1 MFKRVTWFTV
11 GVAAG
16 AVGTAVAYLR
26 ARELAREHVPDSVAD
41 AAGRIVRVADA
52 GVRAAVDLGG
62 ERIDDWRATADATRR
77 TRRDAEILLRQQ
89 LEQAG
94 L

>member
-11 GVAAG
+11 GMAAG
-16 AVGTAVAYLR
+16 AVGTTVAYLR
-26 ARELAREHVPDSVAD
+26 ARDLAREHVPDSMAD

-52 GVRAAVDLGG
+52 GVRAAIDHGG
-62 ERIDDWRATADATRR
+62 ERLDDWRANADATRR
-77 TRRDAEILLRQQ
+77 TRREAEILLRQQ